1 MSVYVD
7 NARIPYGRMLMSHM
21 VADTLDEL
29 HAMAAALGLRRA
41 WFQNKVRWPHYD
53 VCAATRERALKLG
66 AVPVTGRQLI
76 ERLRAASLVAG
87 AGPYDPSGRVRS
99 PGGPP

>member
-7 NARIPYGRMLMSHM
+7 SAQIPYCGMLMNHL
-21 VADTLDEL
+21 VADTLPEL
-29 HAMAAALGLRRA
+29 HAMARALGLKPE
-41 WFQNKVRWPHYD
+41 WFQDKARWPHYD
-53 VCAATRERALKLG
+53 VCASKRAKAIKLG
-66 AVPVTGRQLI
+66 AIPVTGRQLI
-76 ERLRAASLVAG
+76 ERLRAAALVAD